1 MSKIF
6 GNVMQSLIATKKLM
20 MKKRW
25 YNIQGKSVGYM
36 FMSAYAI
43 ENVDHMIWYQVRFQ
57 RSWSNHIFD

>member
-1 MSKIF
+1 MCKIF

-36 FMSAYAI
+36 FMIAYAI
-43 ENVDHMIWYQVRFQ
+43 GNVDHMIWYQVRFKT
-57 RSWSNHIFD
+57 S